1 MGFDG
6 KDIAELLYLVL
17 SESTEATDGIIV
29 FVHGEEREA
38 RCIQPHHATAGFHS
52 VATAI
57 PAKIFPIQELVQAVA
72 HSRHRGSR
80 IPIRSSFLLVKL

>member
-1 MGFDG
+1 MRSIFGIIHNPFLRFSSYGVWAFDG
-6 KDIAELLYLVL
+6 KDIAELLYLSL

-52 VATAI
+52 VATVI
-57 PAKIFPIQELVQAVA
+57 PAKFSQ
-72 HSRHRGSR
+72 SKS
-80 IPIRSSFLLVKL
+80 